1 MALMY
6 SDGDGL
12 HNIDDMD
19 DRVKLVDMLDGASDG
34 ACLAVL
40 NRLDALPVPIKDI
53 IKLVAKKLAR
63 VRKHETRAVA
73 DAASALISKWCAH
86 YNSTAPPVSPRAP
99 KPQEVVDL
107 TQEKPVPRWKQAP
120 PQRQVPKPPLQ
131 REASVT
137 FEDDEILRKAARKLK
152 GTARVSKIAQ
162 APSVPVTQEATL
174 QKHDREALLDIIER
188 VAKGVP
194 IHTLVRA
201 SEALKNTPTLSND
214 VRSGC
219 WRAAC
224 LELSQRTKRSGLDSP
239 KFFDSLLQLLE
250 ACLRHGS
257 IDDDRTAESS
267 LEHFST
273 STSSDSRKKK
283 AEELLITYRSGFD
296 PFVGTE
302 CVVRSCVP
310 RHRRDVGSMA
320 WRLTLVDFR
329 TGRGLGVHR
338 DQGQRQ

>member
-12 HNIDDMD
+12 HNLDDMD

-73 DAASALISKWCAH
+73 DAASALIAKWCAH

-99 KPQEVVDL
+99 RVTQEVVDL
-107 TQEKPVPRWKQAP
+107 TQEKPVPRWKQAQP
-120 PQRQVPKPPLQ
+120 RTVAPKPPLQ

-137 FEDDEILRKAARKLK
+137 FEDDELLRKAARKLSPLS
-152 GTARVSKIAQ
+152 RVSKVGQ
-162 APSVPVTQEATL
+162 APSAEPARQDASL
-174 QKHDREALLDIIER
+174 QKHDREALLDVITK

-201 SEALKNTPTLSND
+201 SEALRNTPSLSND

-257 IDDDRTAESS
+257 IEEDRTAESS

-273 STSSDSRKKK
+273 STSSDSRKKR

-302 CVVRSCVP
+302 CVVE
-310 RHRRDVGSMA
+310 GSECIVTKA
-320 WRLTLVDFR
+320 KGSDRY
-329 TGRGLGVHR
+329 
-338 DQGQRQ
+338 